1 MSELIEMEYGEWEIL
16 NPNGDWV
23 IMSED
28 FDPEAPAN
36 AALRIAGGVRR
47 RKRIKPGS
55 VGGRTKG
62 RLLNGVV
69 SAAGEAFLEHFIAP
83 VAVQI
88 IVDEIQGN
96 IFKHPE
102 DSQKNP
108 DGTFTYKD
116 GSIATD
122 KEIKHLD
129 GSVSTPDG
137 KVTYE
142 NGASYNRARRVV
154 TLPDGAEV
162 QGEFDEDGKVVVSL

>member
-1 MSELIEMEYGEWEIL
+1 MSGIEEFDDGEWEML

-23 IMSED
+23 IMTGD
-28 FDPEAPAN
+28 FDPEAPQHS
-36 AALRIAGGVRR
+36 ALRLAGRFRRVKRPSPGV
-47 RKRIKPGS
+47 GS
-55 VGGRTKG
+55 TRTKG
-62 RLLNGVV
+62 RLLKGVV
-69 SAAGEAFLEHFIAP
+69 SSAGKAFLEHFVAP

-96 IFKHPE
+96 RFKHPA

-108 DGTFTYKD
+108 DGSYRYKD

-122 KEIKHLD
+122 TEIKHPD

-137 KVTYE
+137 VVKYQ
-142 NGASYNRARRVV
+142 NQASYNRASKIV

-162 QGEFDEDGKVVVSL
+162 QGEVDENGQLVVSL